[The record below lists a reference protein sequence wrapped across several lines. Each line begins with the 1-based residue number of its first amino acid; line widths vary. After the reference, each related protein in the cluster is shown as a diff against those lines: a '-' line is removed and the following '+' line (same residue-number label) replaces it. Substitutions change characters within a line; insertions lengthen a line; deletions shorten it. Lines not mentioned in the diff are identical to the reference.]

1 MKSGQFISKQKN
13 THKINIFNQF
23 LSNKNQMQLF
33 MSSSA
38 STQKT
43 DPSLNDSL
51 HIASEG
57 VSVLGHQNPV
67 QAAAALS
74 DGVHRGGLYVVSTSV
89 GM

>member
-1 MKSGQFISKQKN
+1 
-13 THKINIFNQF
+13 
-23 LSNKNQMQLF
+23 MQLF

-51 HIASEG
+51 HIASES
-57 VSVLGHQNPV
+57 VAVLGHQSPV
-67 QAAAALS
+67 QSAADLH
-74 DGVHRGGLYVVSTSV
+74 DGVYQGGLYVVRTSV